1 MSENSTLRIHT
12 RFAPDT
18 SHIAAAPEPKR
29 QGGRRAR
36 RPTGRA
42 TRPARKRLSAG
53 DRLLRNSAVACAVL
67 LGVLALGNVRQPW
80 AQKAREGIERALTMR
95 INLDDTLG
103 ELTFVRK
110 LMPESALVFL
120 NVSGSATLTPPV
132 SGSVVHP
139 YSALQPWL
147 MFGTKD
153 APVCAPGAGTVSAVS
168 ELSGGQYGLLID
180 HGQGLESVCAGLS
193 AVSVQS
199 GETVARGQVIGQSGE
214 GLYFELRSGGEAV
227 DPTERLGVK

>member
-1 MSENSTLRIHT
+1 
-12 RFAPDT
+12 
-18 SHIAAAPEPKR
+18 
-29 QGGRRAR
+29 
-36 RPTGRA
+36 
-42 TRPARKRLSAG
+42 
-53 DRLLRNSAVACAVL
+53 
-67 LGVLALGNVRQPW
+67 
-80 AQKAREGIERALTMR
+80 MR

-147 MFGTKD
+147 MFGTKN

-199 GETVARGQVIGQSGE
+199 GAVRSSARAAKGCTLNCAAAARPSIPRKGW
-214 GLYFELRSGGEAV
+214 A
-227 DPTERLGVK
+227 